1 MIILNDSVSKFY
13 QCNIW
18 GFCPG
23 ISMFLVSALAK
34 KEKEKNTEAIDF
46 LGILK
51 NYVSKNKI
59 YFCLKKKCNGIKKL
73 FLPFARFSNLIS

>member
-1 MIILNDSVSKFY
+1 
-13 QCNIW
+13 
-18 GFCPG
+18 
-23 ISMFLVSALAK
+23 MFLVSALAK
-34 KEKEKNTEAIDF
+34 KEKKNTEAIDF

-59 YFCLKKKCNGIKKL
+59 YFCLKKKRNGIKKL